1 MIQPLLDKHKE
12 FIQLKDELR
21 KLTDEKTKEIQEY
34 VEKKLSEIFGEDM
47 FDVVVP
53 LSGGIFV
60 EEWKPS
66 INFDRIGR
74 LAFHEF
80 YYSSIEE
87 LREEYPDAINWELL
101 IKTCEDLSNEL
112 NIKIHITR

>member
-1 MIQPLLDKHKE
+1 MIQPLIEKHKE

-34 VEKKLSEIFGEDM
+34 VERKLGEVFGEDM

-66 INFDRIGR
+66 INFDRIGT

-80 YYSSIEE
+80 YYSSIED
-87 LREEYPDAINWELL
+87 LREEYPDVINWDLL
-101 IKTCEDLSNEL
+101 LETCENLSKEL
-112 NIKIHITR
+112 TIKINITR